1 MSNSNG
7 KLNGKPHATTPLPPL
22 EQVFRKRTILLTGA
36 TGFLGKVFLYLL
48 LRWHPEIECVY
59 LLIRG
64 DKKSSLNRFRRE
76 VLDSPVMAPLREQLG
91 TRFDKFIEERIVII
105 PGDITIE
112 GLVGD
117 GVDPIKRGTLD
128 AVVHCAGMVNFEASL
143 EKAISVNTLGVAN
156 VIDYCK
162 KHDAAMMHVSTCYA
176 AGVADGHRYEDD
188 ISENWCPIGKR
199 NFNLQRE
206 IREAQATVARI
217 EAESRDQL
225 RQAELAD
232 DSDAEPANGD
242 ESENGEIHPVADGR
256 RKRWVE
262 ERLKEVGKARA
273 LSWGWPNTYSYT
285 KSLGE
290 QLVFAE
296 RNNLNVTVVRPA
308 VIESALADP
317 FPGWNQG
324 VNTSAPLT
332 YLSGRGYRFYPASA
346 ELVLDI
352 IPVDLA
358 AHAMIPILAALLTKR
373 HRPVYQLCTSDV
385 NPLPMRRL
393 VELTA
398 LSNRREHRKD
408 GGVMAKIG
416 PHIESVVVSQSTYDL
431 ASDTMPRILKYATS
445 FARSVLGEESERT
458 RKLESTV
465 DWIAEDMDLARDMIE
480 VYRPYIQELIYTFH
494 GVNIRELYTALKPA
508 DAAHHPFR
516 PDKIDWADYW
526 INVHLPGLRRHI
538 FPQLDLH
545 TKGRPN
551 LLKRHRS
558 LVAMLDSAADR
569 YGSRVALIAR
579 QPSGQKSSMTYRELR
594 DGAHR
599 AALLLLGRGVKPGDR
614 VLLIGENSP
623 DWVLAYFA
631 IVCAGAIA
639 VPLDHLISA
648 DELAPICSIAQP
660 TAALRSSAVSQRLED
675 GIALTAPGIIEIDF
689 SELTRPFI
697 LKKAVTPPE
706 EPDRKA
712 VASIVFTSGT
722 TGAPKGVML
731 THGNFTA
738 EIQMLGR
745 VFALSDDDLVL
756 SLLPLHHTFEFTCG
770 MLLPLASGA
779 TIAHPIGVD
788 AKNLSRTLADLR
800 PTALIG
806 VPALWEAIHRRILDE
821 IESHGPFF
829 HAAFNQL
836 RELNQRL
843 IRDSGINLGSIIF
856 RQAHGALGGRLKL
869 AVSGGAALPKRVADF
884 FNDIGMPLLEGY
896 GLTEASPVVSVAHPG
911 ETAKAGSVGKP
922 LSKLEV
928 KLDGDGEVGELLVHG
943 PNIMAGYYRN
953 QAATDE
959 VLKDGWLHTGDLGR
973 FDGEGRLFIV
983 GRAKD
988 VIVDAGG
995 NNIYIDEV
1003 EEIYGHNSDIKEI
1016 AVVGMRLG
1024 GGEQPAALVVPA
1036 YGRGTSRRTLED
1048 RLRAHFEKISAGLS
1062 PHKRV
1067 RILRFTDHE
1076 LPRTRT
1082 RKVKR
1087 LEVVAILRKMLEA
1100 RAEEQAAASN
1110 AEVEKWLAHAIAQ
1123 VSNEATHITP
1133 ATRLI
1138 EDLGLDSLALAELA
1152 EHIGEHLGR
1161 DIATEELGD
1170 LRTVDDLQKLAANSN
1185 APSRVAM
1192 PSYAKFAEPFTP
1204 LLPGPLKSVG
1214 RALFRRAQSA
1224 VFDSWLKPQIL
1235 GRGNIPAN
1243 SNVLVVANHSS
1254 HVDFAL
1260 INHALGEM
1268 GKRLVVLAAKDYFFN
1283 TPTRRFVVSNL
1294 TTLIPFDRERAQ
1306 LESLDEALSELAAG
1320 RSVLMFPEGT
1330 RSPDGSMQEFKSGV
1344 GYLALRS
1351 GCDVLPIHIS
1361 GTFDVLGKGKLIPKY
1376 SPVEMRIGRV
1386 VSNAELRVVAES
1398 SEGAGAYR
1406 KASDFLR
1413 KTVEGLVRSG
1423 RRDSNRKPRKLSSGA
1438 PQETA
1443 PREKTSRVR
1452 SRAKV

>member
-1 MSNSNG
+1 MSNSNGNG
-7 KLNGKPHATTPLPPL
+7 KLNGKPNPTPPMPPL
-22 EQVFRKRTILLTGA
+22 EQVLRKRTIFLTGA

-48 LRWHPEIECVY
+48 LRWHPEVERVY

-76 VLDSPVMAPLREQLG
+76 VLDSPVMGPLREQLG
-91 TRFDKFIEERIVII
+91 ARFDKFIEEKVVVI

-117 GVDPIKRGTLD
+117 GVDPIKRGALD

-143 EKAISVNTLGVAN
+143 EKAISVNTIGVAN
-156 VIDYCK
+156 VIEYCK

-188 ISENWCPIGKR
+188 IAENWCPIGKR

-225 RQAELAD
+225 RQAELSGD
-232 DSDAEPANGD
+232 DDIEPVTD
-242 ESENGEIHPVADGR
+242 DDDVQPVADGR

-290 QLVFAE
+290 QLVFAA
-296 RNNLNVTVVRPA
+296 RDNLAVTVVRPA

-332 YLSGRGYRFYPASA
+332 YLSGRGYRFYPANA

-398 LSNRREHRKD
+398 LSNRREHRKE
-408 GGVMAKIG
+408 GGAMAKIG
-416 PHIESVVVSQSTYDL
+416 PHIEAVVVSQQTYDL
-431 ASDTMPRILKYATS
+431 ASNTMPRIMKHAAS
-445 FARSVLGEESERT
+445 FARSVLGEESDRA
-458 RKLESTV
+458 RKFESNV
-465 DWIAEDMDLARDMIE
+465 DWIAEDMDLAREMVE

-494 GVNIRELYTALKPA
+494 GTNVRELYGALKPA
-508 DAAHHPFR
+508 DVAHHPFR

-558 LVAMLDSAADR
+558 LVAMLENAADR
-569 YGSRVALIAR
+569 YGSHVALIAR
-579 QPSGQKSSMTYRELR
+579 QPSGQKSNLTYRELR
-594 DGAHR
+594 DSSHR
-599 AALLLLGRGVKPGDR
+599 AALLLLSRGVKPGDR

-631 IVCAGAIA
+631 IVCAGAVA

-648 DELAPICSIAQP
+648 DELAPICAIAQP
-660 TAALRSSAVSQRLED
+660 TAALRSSAVATRLEN
-675 GIALTAPGIIEIDF
+675 GIAAAVPGIIEVEF
-689 SELTRPFI
+689 SELSRPFI
-697 LKKAVTPPE
+697 LGKAVTPPP
-706 EPDRKA
+706 EPDRKDL
-712 VASIVFTSGT
+712 ASIVFTSGT

-745 VFALSDDDLVL
+745 VFSLCGDDLVL

-770 MLLPLASGA
+770 MLLPIASGA
-779 TIAHPIGVD
+779 TIAHPIGID

-821 IESHGPFF
+821 VESHGPFF
-829 HAAFNQL
+829 AAGFKQL

-843 IRDSGINLGSIIF
+843 VNGSGINLGSIIF
-856 RQAHGALGGRLKL
+856 RQAHSALGGRLKL

-884 FNDIGMPLLEGY
+884 FKDIGMPLLEGY
-896 GLTEASPVVSVAHPG
+896 GLTEAAPVVSVAHPG
-911 ETAKAGSVGKP
+911 EKSIAGSVGKP

-928 KLDGDGEVGELLVHG
+928 KLDGDSNVGELLVKG
-943 PNIMAGYYRN
+943 PNVMEGYYRN
-953 QAATDE
+953 QSATDE

-973 FDGEGRLFIV
+973 FDSDGRLYIV

-1003 EEIYGHNSDIKEI
+1003 EEIYGHNSDIKEM
-1016 AVVGMRLG
+1016 AVVGMKLG
-1024 GGEQPAALVVPA
+1024 GGEQAAALVVPA

-1048 RLRAHFEKISAGLS
+1048 RLRAHFEKVGAGIGA
-1062 PHKRV
+1062 HKRI

-1087 LEVVAILRKMLEA
+1087 NEVVAILRQMLEA
-1100 RAEEQAAASN
+1100 RAEEHAVAS

-1123 VSNEATHITP
+1123 VFNDGTRITP

-1152 EHIGEHLGR
+1152 EHIGEHVGR
-1161 DIATEELGD
+1161 DIGAEELGD
-1170 LRTVDDLQKLAANSN
+1170 LRTVDDLQKLAANGN
-1185 APSRVAM
+1185 ASARMPM
-1192 PSYAKFAEPFTP
+1192 PSYAKFAEPYTP
-1204 LLPGPLKSVG
+1204 VLPGPLKSIG
-1214 RALFRRAQSA
+1214 RAMFRRTQSA

-1235 GRGNIPAN
+1235 GRGNIPSN

-1254 HVDFAL
+1254 HVDSAL
-1260 INHALGEM
+1260 ITHALGEM
-1268 GKRLVVLAAKDYFFN
+1268 GKGLVVLAAKDYFFN
-1283 TPTRRFVVSNL
+1283 TALRRFVVSNL

-1306 LESLDEALSELAAG
+1306 LESLDEALGELAAG

-1330 RSPDGSMQEFKSGV
+1330 RSSDGTMQEFKSGA

-1351 GCDVLPIHIS
+1351 GCDVLPIHIR
-1361 GTFDVLGKGKLIPKY
+1361 GTYEVLGKGTLIPKHH
-1376 SPVEMRIGRV
+1376 PVEMRIGRV
-1386 VSNAELRVVAES
+1386 ISNAQLRVVAES

-1406 KASDFLR
+1406 KAADFLR
-1413 KTVEGLVRSG
+1413 KTVEGLTPQP
-1423 RRDSNRKPRKLSSGA
+1423 RRTSLKPRETTADQDDASS
-1438 PQETA
+1438 
-1443 PREKTSRVR
+1443 EKTSRPR
-1452 SRAKV
+1452 RHAKM

>member
-7 KLNGKPHATTPLPPL
+7 KLNGKLHTIPPMPPL
-22 EQVFRKRTILLTGA
+22 EQVLRKRTILLTGA
-36 TGFLGKVFLYLL
+36 TGFLGKVFLMLL
-48 LRWHPEIECVY
+48 LKWHPEIERVY

-64 DKKSSLNRFRRE
+64 DKKSSLSRFKRE
-76 VLDSPVMAPLREQLG
+76 VLDSPVMGPLRAQLG
-91 TRFDKFIEERIVII
+91 AKFDKFIEEKIVVV
-105 PGDITIE
+105 PGDITLE
-112 GLVGD
+112 GLIGD
-117 GVDPIKRGTLD
+117 GADPIKRGSLD

-143 EKAISVNTLGVAN
+143 EKAISVNTIGVAN
-156 VIDYCK
+156 VIEFCK

-176 AGVADGHRYEDD
+176 AGVADGHRYDDD
-188 ISENWCPIGKR
+188 ISENWCPVGKS

-206 IREAQATVARI
+206 IREVQATIARI
-217 EAESRDQL
+217 EAESREQL
-225 RQAELAD
+225 RAAELSD
-232 DSDAEPANGD
+232 DIEFETGNGED
-242 ESENGEIHPVADGR
+242 SENGDLHPAIDGR
-256 RKRWVE
+256 RKRWLD

-273 LSWGWPNTYSYT
+273 LGWGWPNTYSYT

-296 RNNLNVTVVRPA
+296 RNNMNVTVVRPA

-398 LSNRREHRKD
+398 LSNRREHRKE
-408 GGVMAKIG
+408 GGAMAKIG
-416 PHIESVVVSQSTYDL
+416 PHIEAVVVSQQTYDL
-431 ASDTMPRILKYATS
+431 ASDTMPRLMKHAAS
-445 FARSVLGEESERT
+445 FARSVIGEDSEGVRKFESN
-458 RKLESTV
+458 V
-465 DWIAEDMDLARDMIE
+465 DWIAEDMDLAREMVE

-494 GVNIRELYTALKPA
+494 GGNIRQLYGALKPA
-508 DAAHHPFR
+508 DAAKHPFR
-516 PDKIDWADYW
+516 PDQIDWADYW

-558 LVAMLDSAADR
+558 LVAMLENAAER
-569 YGSRVALIAR
+569 YGSRPALIAR
-579 QPSGQKSSMTYRELR
+579 QPSGQRTSMTYRELR
-594 DGAHR
+594 DLSHR
-599 AALLLLGRGVKPGDR
+599 AALLLLSRGVKPGDR

-623 DWVLAYFA
+623 DWVLGYFA

-639 VPLDHLISA
+639 VPLDHLITA
-648 DELAPICSIAQP
+648 DELAPICAIAQP
-660 TAALRSSAVSQRLED
+660 TAALRSSAVATRLE
-675 GIALTAPGIIEIDF
+675 GGMAEAAPRVLEIEF
-689 SELTRPFI
+689 AELSRPFI
-697 LKKAVTPPE
+697 LKKAVTPPP
-706 EPDRKA
+706 EPDRKDL
-712 VASIVFTSGT
+712 ASIVFTSGT

-745 VFALSDDDLVL
+745 VFSLSGDDLVL

-779 TIAHPIGVD
+779 TIAYPIGVD
-788 AKNLSRTLADLR
+788 AKNLSRTLGDLR

-821 IESHGPFF
+821 VESRGPFF
-829 HAAFNQL
+829 HAGFNQL

-856 RQAHGALGGRLKL
+856 RQAHGALGGKLRL
-869 AVSGGAALPKRVADF
+869 AVSGGSALPRRVADF
-884 FNDIGMPLLEGY
+884 FKDIGMPLLEGY
-896 GLTEASPVVSVAHPG
+896 GLTEAAPVVSVAHPD
-911 ETAKAGSVGKP
+911 ETVIAGSVGKP

-928 KLDGDGEVGELLVHG
+928 KLDGDGEMAELLVRG
-943 PNIMAGYYRN
+943 QNVMAGYYHN

-959 VLKDGWLHTGDLGR
+959 VLRDGWLRTGDLGR
-973 FDGEGRLFIV
+973 FDSEGRLYIV

-1003 EEIYGHNSDIKEI
+1003 EEIYGHDADIKEM
-1016 AVVGMRLG
+1016 AVVGIKLG

-1036 YGRGTSRRTLED
+1036 YGRGTSRRALED
-1048 RLRAHFEKISAGLS
+1048 RLRTHFEKVSAGLS
-1062 PHKRV
+1062 PHKRI

-1087 LEVVAILRKMLEA
+1087 NEVAATLRQMLVARDDE
-1100 RAEEQAAASN
+1100 RVAAS
-1110 AEVEKWLAHAIAQ
+1110 AEVEEWLAHAIAQ
-1123 VSNEATHITP
+1123 VANESMRITP

-1152 EHIGEHLGR
+1152 EHIGEHVGR
-1161 DIATEELGD
+1161 DLGVEELGD
-1170 LRTVDDLQKLAANSN
+1170 LRTVDDLQKLAASSN
-1185 APSRVAM
+1185 ASPRLPM
-1192 PSYAKFAEPFTP
+1192 PSYAKFAEPYTP
-1204 LLPGPLKSVG
+1204 MLPGPLRDLG
-1214 RALFRRAQSA
+1214 RALFRRTQRTI
-1224 VFDSWLKPQIL
+1224 FDSWLKPQIL

-1243 SNVLVVANHSS
+1243 SNMLVIANHSS
-1254 HVDFAL
+1254 HVDSLL
-1260 INHALGEM
+1260 ITHALGEL

-1283 TPTRRFVVSNL
+1283 TALRRVVVSNL

-1306 LESLDEALSELAAG
+1306 LESLDEALAELAAG
-1320 RSVLMFPEGT
+1320 HSVLMFPEGT
-1330 RSPDGSMQEFKSGV
+1330 RSPDGSMQEFKSGA

-1351 GCDVLPIHIS
+1351 GCDVLPIHIR
-1361 GTFDVLGKGKLIPKY
+1361 GTFDVLGKGKLIPKHAA
-1376 SPVEMRIGRV
+1376 VTMRIGRV
-1386 VSNAELRVVAES
+1386 ISNAELRVVAES

-1406 KASDFLR
+1406 KAADLLR
-1413 KTVEGLVRSG
+1413 KRVEELVSH
-1423 RRDSNRKPRKLSSGA
+1423 PRHGA
-1438 PQETA
+1438 A
-1443 PREKTSRVR
+1443 RVPRLVAEAERPDKA
-1452 SRAKV
+1452 SRARRHAKL

>member
-1 MSNSNG
+1 MSNSNGNG
-7 KLNGKPHATTPLPPL
+7 KLNGKPHPTPPMPPL
-22 EQVFRKRTILLTGA
+22 EQVLRKRTIMLTGA

-48 LRWHPEIECVY
+48 LRWHPEVERVY

-91 TRFDKFIEERIVII
+91 ARFDKFIEEKVVII

-143 EKAISVNTLGVAN
+143 EKAISVNTIGVAN
-156 VIDYCK
+156 VIEYCK

-188 ISENWCPIGKR
+188 IAENWCPIGKR

-225 RQAELAD
+225 RQAELSGD
-232 DSDAEPANGD
+232 DDIEPVTD
-242 ESENGEIHPVADGR
+242 DDDVQPVADGR

-290 QLVFAE
+290 QLVFAA
-296 RNNLNVTVVRPA
+296 RDNLAVTVVRPA

-358 AHAMIPILAALLTKR
+358 AHAMIPILAALISKR

-393 VELTA
+393 VELTG
-398 LSNRREHRKD
+398 LSNRREHRKE
-408 GGVMAKIG
+408 GGAMAKIG
-416 PHIESVVVSQSTYDL
+416 PHIEAVVASQNTYDL
-431 ASDTMPRILKYATS
+431 TSDTLPRVLKYSAS
-445 FARSVLGEESERT
+445 FARSMLGEDSERA
-458 RKLESTV
+458 RKFESAV

-494 GVNIRELYTALKPA
+494 GVNVRELYAALKPA
-508 DAAHHPFR
+508 DAARHPFR
-516 PDKIDWADYW
+516 PDQIDWADYW
-526 INVHLPGLRRHI
+526 INVHLPGLRHHI

-558 LVAMLDSAADR
+558 LVAMLDNAADR

-579 QPSGQKSSMTYRELR
+579 QPSGQKTSTTYRELR
-594 DGAHR
+594 DSSHR
-599 AALLLLGRGVKPGDR
+599 AALLLLSRGVSPGDR

-623 DWVLAYFA
+623 EWVLAYFA
-631 IVCAGAIA
+631 IICAGAVA

-648 DELAPICSIAQP
+648 EELAPICAIAEP
-660 TAALRSSAVSQRLED
+660 TAALRSNAVATRLED
-675 GIALTAPGIIEIDF
+675 GIAGAVPGVIEIDF
-689 SELTRPFI
+689 AELSRPFI
-697 LKKAVTPPE
+697 LKKAVTPPP
-706 EPDRKA
+706 EPDRKDL
-712 VASIVFTSGT
+712 ASIVFTSGT

-731 THGNFTA
+731 SHGNLTA

-745 VFALSDDDLVL
+745 VFSLSDDDLVL

-821 IESHGPFF
+821 IESHGPFV

-843 IRDSGINLGSIIF
+843 IRDSEINLGSIIF
-856 RQAHGALGGRLKL
+856 RQAHSALGGRLKL

-896 GLTEASPVVSVAHPG
+896 GLTEAAPVVSVAHPG
-911 ETAKAGSVGKP
+911 ETSIAGSVGKP

-928 KLDGDGEVGELLVHG
+928 KLDGEGNVGELLVHG
-943 PNIMAGYYRN
+943 PNVMAGYYRN
-953 QAATDE
+953 QAATDA
-959 VLKDGWLHTGDLGR
+959 VLKEGWLYTGDLGR
-973 FDGEGRLFIV
+973 FDSEGRLFIV

-1016 AVVGMRLG
+1016 AVVGMKLG

-1036 YGRGTSRRTLED
+1036 YGRGTSRRSLED
-1048 RLRAHFEKISAGLS
+1048 RLRAHFEKVSAGLS
-1062 PHKRV
+1062 PHKRI

-1087 LEVVAILRKMLEA
+1087 NEVVAILRQLLEA
-1100 RAEEQAAASN
+1100 RAEEQVAAS

-1123 VSNEATHITP
+1123 VSNDATRITP

-1170 LRTVDDLQKLAANSN
+1170 LRSVDDLQKLAANN
-1185 APSRVAM
+1185 HAPSRVAL

-1204 LLPGPLKSVG
+1204 ILPGPLKSLG
-1214 RALFRRAQSA
+1214 RTLFRRAQASL
-1224 VFDSWLKPQIL
+1224 FDSWLKPRIL

-1243 SNVLVVANHSS
+1243 SNVVVVANHSS

-1260 INHALGEM
+1260 ISHALGEM
-1268 GKRLVVLAAKDYFFN
+1268 GKGLVVLAARDYFFN

-1306 LESLDEALSELAAG
+1306 LESLDDALAELATG

-1330 RSPDGSMQEFKSGV
+1330 RSPDGTMQEFKSGA
-1344 GYLALRS
+1344 GYMALRS

-1361 GTFDVLGKGKLIPKY
+1361 GTYEVLGKGKLIPKH

-1406 KASDFLR
+1406 KAADFLR
-1413 KTVEGLVRSG
+1413 KTVEGLAQPP
-1423 RRDSNRKPRKLSSGA
+1423 RRAMERASRKLTGA
-1438 PQETA
+1438 ENPEGA
-1443 PREKTSRVR
+1443 GSPKN
-1452 SRAKV
+1452 SRARSHAKG